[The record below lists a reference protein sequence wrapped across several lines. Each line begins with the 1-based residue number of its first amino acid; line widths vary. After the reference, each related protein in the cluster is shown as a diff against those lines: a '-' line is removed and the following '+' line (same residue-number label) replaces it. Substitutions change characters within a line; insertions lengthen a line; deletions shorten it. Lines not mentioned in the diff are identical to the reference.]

1 MDKKSIKNSV
11 LVVIFVVLAPLILVG
26 LTALGNTIGI
36 KGNPS
41 SNATQTTEKAAKVP
55 EETKSTTNN
64 DIPKADDKKISN
76 STSSN
81 NKDKN
86 QNSGTVSSTPIAGQS
101 YVVKTGDTLFT
112 IASSAYGEGNAQ
124 SGIDKI
130 KQANNM
136 NNNNLTVGKLGA
148 SAKRIGTGS
157 LITVATEAVKEKI
170 ISDSDS
176 SSEKFV
182 KGVAV
187 DLERDMAIK
196 AITEGKKLIRIWL

>member
-26 LTALGNTIGI
+26 FTALGNTIGV

-41 SNATQTTEKAAKVP
+41 TNATQTTEKAAKVL

-64 DIPKADDKKISN
+64 DIPKADDKKITNN
-76 STSSN
+76 SSSN

-136 NNNNLTVGKLGA
+136 NNNNLTVGQ
-148 SAKRIGTGS
+148 
-157 LITVATEAVKEKI
+157 KI
-170 ISDSDS
+170 QIPKS
-176 SSEKFV
+176 
-182 KGVAV
+182 
-187 DLERDMAIK
+187 
-196 AITEGKKLIRIWL
+196 

>member
-1 MDKKSIKNSV
+1 MI
-11 LVVIFVVLAPLILVG
+11 
-26 LTALGNTIGI
+26 
-36 KGNPS
+36 
-41 SNATQTTEKAAKVP
+41 
-55 EETKSTTNN
+55 
-64 DIPKADDKKISN
+64 KKISN

-136 NNNNLTVGKLGA
+136 NNNNLTVGQ
-148 SAKRIGTGS
+148 
-157 LITVATEAVKEKI
+157 
-170 ISDSDS
+170 
-176 SSEKFV
+176 KF
-182 KGVAV
+182 KFQNH
-187 DLERDMAIK
+187 K
-196 AITEGKKLIRIWL
+196 

>member
-41 SNATQTTEKAAKVP
+41 TNATQTTEKAAKVP

-136 NNNNLTVGKLGA
+136 NNNNLTVGQKIQIKESSLKEISSNDDSFYFSKSLLSCSNFAKSVSICVSDKL
-148 SAKRIGTGS
+148 RLT
-157 LITVATEAVKEKI
+157 LT
-170 ISDSDS
+170 
-176 SSEKFV
+176 
-182 KGVAV
+182 
-187 DLERDMAIK
+187 
-196 AITEGKKLIRIWL
+196 

>member
-41 SNATQTTEKAAKVP
+41 TNATQTT
-55 EETKSTTNN
+55 ETKSTTNN

-136 NNNNLTVGKLGA
+136 NNNNLTVGQ
-148 SAKRIGTGS
+148 
-157 LITVATEAVKEKI
+157 KI
-170 ISDSDS
+170 QIPKS
-176 SSEKFV
+176 
-182 KGVAV
+182 
-187 DLERDMAIK
+187 
-196 AITEGKKLIRIWL
+196 

>member
-55 EETKSTTNN
+55 EETKSTTTTNN

-136 NNNNLTVGKLGA
+136 NNNNLTVGQ
-148 SAKRIGTGS
+148 
-157 LITVATEAVKEKI
+157 KI
-170 ISDSDS
+170 QIPKS
-176 SSEKFV
+176 
-182 KGVAV
+182 
-187 DLERDMAIK
+187 
-196 AITEGKKLIRIWL
+196 

>member
-76 STSSN
+76 NTSSN

-112 IASSAYGEGNAQ
+112 IASSAYA
-124 SGIDKI
+124 I
-130 KQANNM
+130 KDA
-136 NNNNLTVGKLGA
+136 
-148 SAKRIGTGS
+148 AKNFYLIS
-157 LITVATEAVKEKI
+157 LISCRCEATLSRATLIKLALDEVCI
-170 ISDSDS
+170 
-176 SSEKFV
+176 
-182 KGVAV
+182 
-187 DLERDMAIK
+187 DL
-196 AITEGKKLIRIWL
+196 

>member
-41 SNATQTTEKAAKVP
+41 TKAAKVP

-136 NNNNLTVGKLGA
+136 NNNNLTVGQ
-148 SAKRIGTGS
+148 
-157 LITVATEAVKEKI
+157 KI
-170 ISDSDS
+170 QIPKS
-176 SSEKFV
+176 
-182 KGVAV
+182 
-187 DLERDMAIK
+187 
-196 AITEGKKLIRIWL
+196 

>member
-1 MDKKSIKNSV
+1 MKNNTIKNTV
-11 LVVIFVVLAPLILVG
+11 LVVIFIILAPLILVG
-26 LTALGNTIGI
+26 ATTLGNSLGG
-36 KGNPS
+36 KS
-41 SNATQTTEKAAKVP
+41 KDKVVQTTEQTAKVP

-136 NNNNLTVGKLGA
+136 NNNNLTVGQ
-148 SAKRIGTGS
+148 
-157 LITVATEAVKEKI
+157 KI
-170 ISDSDS
+170 QIPKS
-176 SSEKFV
+176 
-182 KGVAV
+182 
-187 DLERDMAIK
+187 
-196 AITEGKKLIRIWL
+196 

>member
-41 SNATQTTEKAAKVP
+41 TNATQTTEKAAKVP

-81 NKDKN
+81 N
-86 QNSGTVSSTPIAGQS
+86 IAGQS

-136 NNNNLTVGKLGA
+136 NNNNLTVGQ
-148 SAKRIGTGS
+148 
-157 LITVATEAVKEKI
+157 KI
-170 ISDSDS
+170 QIPKS
-176 SSEKFV
+176 
-182 KGVAV
+182 
-187 DLERDMAIK
+187 
-196 AITEGKKLIRIWL
+196 

>member
-41 SNATQTTEKAAKVP
+41 TNATQTTEKAAKVP

-136 NNNNLTVGKLGA
+136 NNNNLTVGQKIQIPKSWIKESSLKEI
-148 SAKRIGTGS
+148 SSNDDSFYFSKSLLSCSNFAKSVSICVSDRLRLT
-157 LITVATEAVKEKI
+157 LI
-170 ISDSDS
+170 
-176 SSEKFV
+176 
-182 KGVAV
+182 
-187 DLERDMAIK
+187 
-196 AITEGKKLIRIWL
+196 

>member
-41 SNATQTTEKAAKVP
+41 TNATQTTEKAAKVP

-76 STSSN
+76 NTSSN

-136 NNNNLTVGKLGA
+136 NNNNLTVGQKIQIPKSSLKEISSNDDSFYFSKSLLSCSNFAKSVSICVSDKL
-148 SAKRIGTGS
+148 RLT
-157 LITVATEAVKEKI
+157 LI
-170 ISDSDS
+170 
-176 SSEKFV
+176 
-182 KGVAV
+182 
-187 DLERDMAIK
+187 
-196 AITEGKKLIRIWL
+196 